1 MLPAVEIDGD
11 DPAEVAA
18 QWVADNEDVWSAWLP

>member
-11 DPAEVAA
+11 DPAAVAA
-18 QWVADNEDVWSAWLP
+18 EWVSANEDVWSAWLP

>member
-11 DPAEVAA
+11 DPADVAA
-18 QWVADNEDVWSAWLP
+18 EWVNANEDVWSAWLP